1 MSDEVTRWT
10 AIFAQDLAK
19 YNAKNNKEESVRILA
34 ASPSDANQKCIV
46 ECTVCPNKDTRMM
59 RVRGKFAFRAASF
72 ISGHLAANTHKL
84 NYNQRYSMHKYVI
97 EKTVTTKCETNTV
110 EGIQGKIAKA
120 MMCSDT
126 SKRFSIELI
135 SLCRF
140 GSNRKVDS

>member
-59 RVRGKFAFRAASF
+59 RVRENLRFGLQASF
-72 ISGHLAANTHKL
+72 LA
-84 NYNQRYSMHKYVI
+84 
-97 EKTVTTKCETNTV
+97 
-110 EGIQGKIAKA
+110 
-120 MMCSDT
+120 
-126 SKRFSIELI
+126 I
-135 SLCRF
+135 SLPTPT
-140 GSNRKVDS
+140 S

>member
-59 RVRGKFAFRAASF
+59 RVRENLRFGLQASF
-72 ISGHLAANTHKL
+72 LAISLPKL
-84 NYNQRYSMHKYVI
+84 NYNQRLYSMQVCY
-97 EKTVTTKCETNTV
+97 
-110 EGIQGKIAKA
+110 
-120 MMCSDT
+120 
-126 SKRFSIELI
+126 
-135 SLCRF
+135 
-140 GSNRKVDS
+140 